1 MTATIGQRGIV
12 LLILTAV
19 VPYLNALPNDFT
31 LDDHGL
37 ILSNASV
44 ASFDLATMW
53 SGDYWAGYDTNA
65 RSGLYRPLT
74 LTSFA
79 VEYAVFGPSPLPYH
93 LTNLLLH
100 LAVTILAW
108 RLFLRFTNDNAALWG
123 AALFAVLPGHSEAV
137 IAVAGRADLLATLA
151 SLVALWIWSGA
162 RTTGSTLTGAL
173 CFALGLL
180 AKEQAIVVPALLLCI
195 HWWQH
200 QRQQRTWHWQPYG
213 MSALVTL
220 VYLLIRYSVLGGVA
234 GLDVEP
240 LDNPLVN
247 LAGLERMVAALTVAT
262 RYAGLLIAP
271 NQLSADYSFA
281 AIDVSDLPLLDTVAG
296 LLLAAGAL
304 AAAWRF
310 LRQPDTFGLAMM
322 WLVICFA
329 PLINVLFPIGTI
341 MAERISYAPSVGYA
355 LGCGWVM
362 SEARRRLGWPLL
374 RSLGS
379 ALLLVL
385 AVRTA
390 VRCSD
395 WRDELSLFRAVVAV
409 HPKSA
414 KGHKGLA
421 TALADVGRV
430 SEAEQHY
437 REAIDIYPRFDTAH
451 YNLGRLLFGTMRY
464 DEALFHFERAC
475 VLRPVHAGAHLNRG
489 VVLFQLGRLQQAM
502 EATRAA
508 LVARPNW
515 DMAQDN
521 LRDIEAAH
529 IRVQAADRRQENSE

>member
-1 MTATIGQRGIV
+1 
-12 LLILTAV
+12 
-19 VPYLNALPNDFT
+19 
-31 LDDHGL
+31 
-37 ILSNASV
+37 
-44 ASFDLATMW
+44 
-53 SGDYWAGYDTNA
+53 
-65 RSGLYRPLT
+65 
-74 LTSFA
+74 
-79 VEYAVFGPSPLPYH
+79 
-93 LTNLLLH
+93 
-100 LAVTILAW
+100 
-108 RLFLRFTNDNAALWG
+108 
-123 AALFAVLPGHSEAV
+123 
-137 IAVAGRADLLATLA
+137 
-151 SLVALWIWSGA
+151 
-162 RTTGSTLTGAL
+162 
-173 CFALGLL
+173 
-180 AKEQAIVVPALLLCI
+180 
-195 HWWQH
+195 
-200 QRQQRTWHWQPYG
+200 
-213 MSALVTL
+213 
-220 VYLLIRYSVLGGVA
+220 
-234 GLDVEP
+234 
-240 LDNPLVN
+240 
-247 LAGLERMVAALTVAT
+247 
-262 RYAGLLIAP
+262 
-271 NQLSADYSFA
+271 
-281 AIDVSDLPLLDTVAG
+281 
-296 LLLAAGAL
+296 
-304 AAAWRF
+304 
-310 LRQPDTFGLAMM
+310 
-322 WLVICFA
+322 
-329 PLINVLFPIGTI
+329 
-341 MAERISYAPSVGYA
+341 
-355 LGCGWVM
+355 
-362 SEARRRLGWPLL
+362 
-374 RSLGS
+374 LGS